1 MGKTAARSFPSGKGP
16 AKSCKPIG
24 NGKCPL
30 PVKAEGIF
38 YLRASKFRGGVSHQP
53 AADSL
58 PVSVAD
64 ESSEEVPPASSSADA
79 SVELSSAVLSAAS
92 LESAAVLSVPAE
104 LSPAVSSE
112 DVPEVSSDASS
123 EVSSEA
129 ASEDSSDEVELVE
142 VLVDVLLDE
151 EEELSVSLPQLAR
164 ASAHADTAASSATAH
179 NLDFFICHFPF

>member
-1 MGKTAARSFPSGKGP
+1 MPSACKGR
-16 AKSCKPIG
+16 G
-24 NGKCPL
+24 HF
-30 PVKAEGIF
+30 F

-58 PVSVAD
+58 PVSDWV

-79 SVELSSAVLSAAS
+79 SVELSSAVLSVAS
-92 LESAAVLSVPAE
+92 LESAAVLSVPVE

-112 DVPEVSSDASS
+112 DVPE
-123 EVSSEA
+123 
-129 ASEDSSDEVELVE
+129 DSSDEVELVE
-142 VLVDVLLDE
+142 LLVDVLLDE

>member
-1 MGKTAARSFPSGKGP
+1 M
-16 AKSCKPIG
+16 
-24 NGKCPL
+24 
-30 PVKAEGIF
+30 
-38 YLRASKFRGGVSHQP
+38 
-53 AADSL
+53 
-58 PVSVAD
+58 
-64 ESSEEVPPASSSADA
+64 
-79 SVELSSAVLSAAS
+79 ELSSAVLSVAS
-92 LESAAVLSVPAE
+92 LESAAVLSVLAE

-112 DVPEVSSDASS
+112 DVPEDSSDASS